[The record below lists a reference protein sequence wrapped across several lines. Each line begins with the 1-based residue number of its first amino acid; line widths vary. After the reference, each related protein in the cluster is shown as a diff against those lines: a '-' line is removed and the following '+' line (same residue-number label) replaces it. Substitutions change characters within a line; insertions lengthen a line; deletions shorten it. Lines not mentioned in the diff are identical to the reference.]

1 MYTFNKDKK
10 RLEPSDT
17 KCQYCDTEDST
28 DMEDNYFV
36 PLFKETDRTNIIV
49 YRSVKYSKIPVGVPR
64 CKTCKRIHDKAS
76 TTAAWLGWGL
86 ALVFVILGFQLLGP
100 NGMFTMIA
108 GPFIGYGLKVLI
120 EKKMVRNKEIYTKL
134 EGAKETEAVQ
144 DLVLSGWSFTN
155 PSP

>member
-17 KCQYCDTEDST
+17 KCQYCDTEDCT

-36 PLFKETDRTNIIV
+36 PLFKEKDRTNIIV

-64 CKTCKRIHDKAS
+64 CKNCKRIHEKAS

-86 ALVFVILGFQLLGP
+86 ALVFVILGFQFLGP
-100 NGMFTMIA
+100 NGMFTLLA

-120 EKKMVRNKEIYTKL
+120 EKKMVRDKEIYTKL